1 MAIIYD
7 LSTGKVIS
15 EHEAIES
22 TRKFREEPECHA
34 RLQPSSETDGYPEH
48 ANPCDAYMVLLQRLL
63 KDL

>member
-15 EHEAIES
+15 ENEAVSADRKPRHEPQYA
-22 TRKFREEPECHA
+22 A
-34 RLQPSSETDGYPEH
+34 GLQPLEIDDCPEE

>member
-15 EHEAIES
+15 EKEAFS
-22 TRKFREEPECHA
+22 TVRKPAPEPERSA
-34 RLQPSSETDGYPEH
+34 ALQPLENHCTPEES
-48 ANPCDAYMVLLQRLL
+48 NPCDAYMVLLQRLL

>member
-15 EHEAIES
+15 EYEAI
-22 TRKFREEPECHA
+22 TAAGKPRHEPEYA
-34 RLQPSSETDGYPEH
+34 AGLQPLETACCPED

>member
-15 EHEAIES
+15 EHEVTTAV
-22 TRKFREEPECHA
+22 RKQQHEAECPAAPQPLEDQRHPE
-34 RLQPSSETDGYPEH
+34 Q

>member
-15 EHEAIES
+15 GNEIITAVRKQQHEAECCAA
-22 TRKFREEPECHA
+22 TQPLDDQRLLEE
-34 RLQPSSETDGYPEH
+34 